1 MAQEPRNKGASQPLA
16 YVLWVLVGA
25 ALLYGVSQTAIKA
38 FALFTG

>member
-1 MAQEPRNKGASQPLA
+1 MERKTPRASNPLA

-25 ALLYGVSQTAIKA
+25 GLLYGISQTAIKA